1 MMRHYTEREL
11 IERIRRARGL
21 AVLGHESWCASDEHI
36 DARIAEELRVW
47 YARLLR
53 TAPAERLPVRDLK
66 EQVQECRYTAAGG
79 LALRLPREGRRLVE
93 VRLPEWR
100 DPVRVFHAPGS
111 GAERRQRDSLRR
123 STVAD
128 PVAVLD
134 GDVLTLYALAASVR
148 NAVSP
153 DPGARLERLLMTA
166 PPAEGGYTF
175 EDEDFLLPSD
185 YR

>member
-66 EQVQECRYTAAGG
+66 EQVQECRFM
-79 LALRLPREGRRLVE
+79 RQ
-93 VRLPEWR
+93 
-100 DPVRVFHAPGS
+100 
-111 GAERRQRDSLRR
+111 GAEPSAGSAILCGAAPWQTRWLYWTGMCLLSMAWKHPSAMRCRR
-123 STVAD
+123 T
-128 PVAVLD
+128 
-134 GDVLTLYALAASVR
+134 
-148 NAVSP
+148 
-153 DPGARLERLLMTA
+153 PGRVWNVCL
-166 PPAEGGYTF
+166 
-175 EDEDFLLPSD
+175 
-185 YR
+185 